1 MFAVELHRHAVQRG
15 KPLQSLRGNDVV
27 RVVVATVGMQHG
39 DTPPVGVLELA
50 LKRQSYGIR
59 PINEQV
65 IAEQQ
70 RIADTFFELKLLPK
84 PVKISDAIRKPG
96 S

>member
-1 MFAVELHRHAVQRG
+1 MLKELAEVDAWAKGDIKAVAEQLS
-15 KPLQSLRGNDVV
+15 PS
-27 RVVVATVGMQHG
+27 VGL
-39 DTPPVGVLELA
+39 PVPVLELA

-59 PINEQV
+59 PINEAV

-70 RIADTFFELKLLPK
+70 RIADTFFELRLLPK
-84 PVKISDAIRKPG
+84 KINISDATRKPG